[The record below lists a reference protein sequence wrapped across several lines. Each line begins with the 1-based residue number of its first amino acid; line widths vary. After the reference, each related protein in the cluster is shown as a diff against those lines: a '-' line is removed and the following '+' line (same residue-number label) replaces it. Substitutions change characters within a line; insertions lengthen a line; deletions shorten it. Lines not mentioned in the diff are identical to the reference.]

1 VAKSKS
7 GAGIKSKNV
16 VRKPVRTGA
25 GANRQLSAGVAQLG
39 QRQGNHV
46 THQGATRYG
55 GLEINAGPMGGVGAV
70 PLGNEVAL
78 NVKGG
83 GPGKGYVQH
92 GQAGSQGCHGTPH
105 KGNKTPTAKPL
116 WEGWEK

>member
-1 VAKSKS
+1 VLALIASFQLAS
-7 GAGIKSKNV
+7 LSWANV
-16 VRKPVRTGA
+16 K
-25 GANRQLSAGVAQLG
+25 
-39 QRQGNHV
+39 
-46 THQGATRYG
+46 ATTSPTKALPAYG